1 VQEETTRE
9 VKTIL
14 SQTNAIV
21 DSLKEQSDKLATL
34 YKDETSVKNALS
46 TLLQDENTIMSQLAK
61 IAASLEV
68 MTDVSTELMVFHSTM
83 ALIPYMLQD
92 IEDCILAIAT
102 QSFCPSLVPEE
113 EIQHLIPI
121 HAKASLLAISISA
134 SLTASS
140 YFIDI
145 QIPEFYPAFQVS
157 KVSAIPWYKRV
168 QKDTIIYS
176 VYNMA
181 EPFVAANS
189 QLDVFSFNSEDCTK
203 RNSITVCPP
212 YLINIRT
219 SPATC
224 AQQIVMALEQPDV
237 CMATS
242 HISQV
247 QFQSYIYM
255 NDFKEVRI
263 FSPKADS
270 LSYICGS
277 KVSQNTTE
285 LTAGYTDVKFQPD
298 CYIATSQLKIFSPVL
313 PSDDTQ
319 VEATTTL
326 PDLSGVMDEL
336 EEYMQIN
343 HQINMTS
350 LFMDFSKLQESITIE
365 TIDVKSVQETLKK
378 VNIMKDLDNFNP
390 TQLHLEKLS
399 HLSTWTAVLFWLI
412 AALAVV
418 ATCCCCYCLC
428 PACCGQC
435 ITCLCTSLCKC
446 IPLPKVP
453 KRIANPI
460 RAFST
465 NVYDTPVHYQSEMSQ
480 IHMPRHASAPS
491 EPSQVTQN
499 KNLADEGTSVMNF
512 IATPPKVS
520 YPALPKTD
528 QWIPIAQ
535 PNRIVFKCDDIYY
548 CIECVK
554 CFNKQGTVINKAP
567 PSYDQI
573 QDIKKNPEPPP
584 ISAEYKGTSEK
595 PIICWKFSNTD
606 KRIWEGHH
614 WRDGKRKRFYYS
626 YGSPAPKSTSAKN

>member
-1 VQEETTRE
+1 
-9 VKTIL
+9 
-14 SQTNAIV
+14 
-21 DSLKEQSDKLATL
+21 
-34 YKDETSVKNALS
+34 
-46 TLLQDENTIMSQLAK
+46 MSQLAK
-61 IAASLEV
+61 IAASLKV
-68 MTDVSTELMVFHSTM
+68 MTDVSTEFMVFHSTKN
-83 ALIPYMLQD
+83 LIPYMLQV

-102 QSFCPSLVPEE
+102 QSFFPSLVPEE
-113 EIQHLIPI
+113 EIRHLIPI

-140 YFIDI
+140 YYIDI

-157 KVSAIPWYKRV
+157 KVSAIPWYSRKEKNSV
-168 QKDTIIYS
+168 IYS

-181 EPFVAANS
+181 EPFVAVNS
-189 QLDVFSFNSEDCTK
+189 QLDVFSFHSEACTK

-212 YLINIRT
+212 YLIKIQT
-219 SPATC
+219 LPATC
-224 AQQIVMALEQPDV
+224 AQQIVMALDLPDV
-237 CMATS
+237 CAATS
-242 HISQV
+242 HISDR

-255 NDFKEVRI
+255 NDFKQVRI
-263 FSPKADS
+263 FSPKPDS

-285 LTAGYTDVKFQPD
+285 ITLGYTNVKFQPD
-298 CYIATSQLKIFSPVL
+298 CYIATSQLKIYSPVL

-319 VEATTTL
+319 IEATTTL

-336 EEYMQIN
+336 EEYMQVN

-350 LFMDFSKLQESITIE
+350 LFADFSKLQESISIE
-365 TIDVKSVQETLKK
+365 TINVKSVQDTLKK

-399 HLSTWTAVLFWLI
+399 NLSTWTAVLFWLL

-435 ITCLCTSLCKC
+435 ITCFCTSLCKC

-465 NVYDTPVHYQSEMSQ
+465 NIYDTPVHYHAEMSQ
-480 IHMPRHASAPS
+480 ILTPQCASAPI
-491 EPSQVTQN
+491 EPTQVTHTEN
-499 KNLADEGTSVMNF
+499 ANNTEIILLDFESV
-512 IATPPKVS
+512 TPQKV
-520 YPALPKTD
+520 YPTLPETND
-528 QWIPIAQ
+528 WIPIAE
-535 PNRIVFKCDDIYY
+535 PNRKVFKCGDIYY
-548 CIECVK
+548 CLLKRK
-554 CFNKQGTVINKAP
+554 CNKKDGSPSNKAP

-573 QDIKKNPEPPP
+573 KKLLEETTNPPL
-584 ISAEYKGTSEK
+584 IHAEYKGTSEK
-595 PIICWKFSNTD
+595 PIISWKFSDTEEL
-606 KRIWEGHH
+606 IWENNVWHST
-614 WRDGKRKRFYYS
+614 DNTRFYYG
-626 YGSPAPKSTSAKN
+626 YGTPAPKSTPAKN